1 MANPVKGFRF
11 SSRTVQMLE
20 ELSEQTGMSPSA
32 IVQAAIASYYHSFW
46 QSRASVRQV
55 APQSQPVQQTT
66 AQSQPVQ
73 QTTVQSRPVQSSDK
87 KKKKRRKH
95 K

>member
-1 MANPVKGFRF
+1 MVSPVKTFRLP
-11 SSRTVQMLE
+11 SQTVQMLA

-32 IVQAAIASYYHSFW
+32 IVQA
-46 QSRASVRQV
+46 SVALFYRMYQ
-55 APQSQPVQQTT
+55 QPVRPSVQQTT